1 MAAVHTLRRVFD
13 EYSTGLQLPCW
24 RPLWM
29 PSSREPSP
37 TVARV
42 VWSHHRLHHLGAAE
56 RRRRR
61 SRIRRRASSRSRVE
75 SSVRH
80 PAPLG
85 SGSGVLEP
93 FGTGGMESEYRAVT
107 VPVRSVVLP
116 WLAVPPVAA
125 LALDRFRLLRPVAFS
140 GENVGARSKSGS
152 RGLPPRPACGCRV
165 RTPGRDDSRRGRRGR
180 AWLRNRWRP
189 AEGLASDIR
198 CVGSAPRA
206 ERLRDPLSSPR
217 RTIRS
222 NRDLLPWD
230 SAETS
235 AGLRR
240 RARGAPRPATSVGM
254 RRAWRRSACPW
265 VDLPAHL
272 ALRSSENCQQSDV
285 RQTGAGSAYSSSRVN
300 LHTASG
306 SSFAPSAYRA
316 SRRTGSIFAANSARA
331 ASRRCSKPALPNGCG
346 DLFSVADQARC

>member
-1 MAAVHTLRRVFD
+1 MRGDTIAPTPGFSSPRRLALSLGTFSNWPVRPWRPTRLKFARAPRTVRARTWAVCGQAYPASCSARDTEAQRIMAAVHTPCRRVFD

-125 LALDRFRLLRPVAFS
+125 LALDRFRLLRPVA
-140 GENVGARSKSGS
+140 V
-152 RGLPPRPACGCRV
+152 
-165 RTPGRDDSRRGRRGR
+165 
-180 AWLRNRWRP
+180 
-189 AEGLASDIR
+189 
-198 CVGSAPRA
+198 
-206 ERLRDPLSSPR
+206 
-217 RTIRS
+217 
-222 NRDLLPWD
+222 
-230 SAETS
+230 
-235 AGLRR
+235 LRR
-240 RARGAPRPATSVGM
+240 
-254 RRAWRRSACPW
+254 
-265 VDLPAHL
+265 
-272 ALRSSENCQQSDV
+272 E
-285 RQTGAGSAYSSSRVN
+285 
-300 LHTASG
+300 
-306 SSFAPSAYRA
+306 
-316 SRRTGSIFAANSARA
+316 
-331 ASRRCSKPALPNGCG
+331 
-346 DLFSVADQARC
+346 

>member
-1 MAAVHTLRRVFD
+1 MRGDTIAPTQGSVHPVGSHYRWALSPTGQFGHGDRLGSSLRALHGRYELAPGLCVGRRIRQVAPRATQRRKGSWQPCTPCRRVFD

-93 FGTGGMESEYRAVT
+93 FGTGGMESEYRAIT

-125 LALDRFRLLRPVAFS
+125 LALDRFRLLRPVAVLRRES
-140 GENVGARSKSGS
+140 SAPARS
-152 RGLPPRPACGCRV
+152 PV
-165 RTPGRDDSRRGRRGR
+165 REGYPSPCLRMPSSHAWEGRQPTR
-180 AWLRNRWRP
+180 
-189 AEGLASDIR
+189 
-198 CVGSAPRA
+198 
-206 ERLRDPLSSPR
+206 
-217 RTIRS
+217 
-222 NRDLLPWD
+222 
-230 SAETS
+230 
-235 AGLRR
+235 
-240 RARGAPRPATSVGM
+240 
-254 RRAWRRSACPW
+254 
-265 VDLPAHL
+265 
-272 ALRSSENCQQSDV
+272 
-285 RQTGAGSAYSSSRVN
+285 
-300 LHTASG
+300 ASG
-306 SSFAPSAYRA
+306 SCLVTKSL
-316 SRRTGSIFAANSARA
+316 AA
-331 ASRRCSKPALPNGCG
+331 G
-346 DLFSVADQARC
+346 